1 MKKSFFF
8 KFNFII
14 LLFFISKT
22 KEDICPE
29 EEINISPLG
38 KCRNISDIL
47 EGRNLSIKEENLF
60 YLAANNGGKIEK
72 NGYKLDIYI
81 N

>member
-1 MKKSFFF
+1 MKKSVFR
-8 KFNFII
+8 FNII
-14 LLFFISKT
+14 LLLYFISNT

-47 EGRNLSIKEENLF
+47 GGRNISIKEENLF
-60 YLAANNGGKIEK
+60 YLAANNGGKIK
-72 NGYKLDIYI
+72 KMDI